1 MIKIYNELDRDIW
14 NKTVKSF
21 SNWDI
26 YYLYE
31 YALSFKIHGD
41 GDIFLV
47 YFEYQNDR
55 LCYVVMQKDIAN
67 SSLFRGK
74 LDNGFYYD
82 WETPYG
88 YGGPL
93 VDRPLSKE
101 AQNVFK
107 AELKEYCIRNLG

>member
-21 SNWDI
+21 LNWDI

-88 YGGPL
+88 YGGP
-93 VDRPLSKE
+93 
-101 AQNVFK
+101 
-107 AELKEYCIRNLG
+107 